1 MKNSY
6 FIVVLAHSMHGRLR
20 RIQIPH
26 KVVYAVA
33 GLALIGVI
41 TVMGFVA
48 SYARMA
54 WKVADYNALRAEF
67 NTLRTRY
74 QKLQHETTQKSQQLA
89 SLQLFATEVSVAYGL
104 KDVDGG
110 SHVSA
115 DASLVPSYKES
126 LEEYNFLES
135 ANFSVFSR
143 KFPRLWQKHTR
154 PTLWPIN
161 GRLGSYFGKRLDPL
175 TGVGTFHTGVDIP
188 TPVGTP
194 VRAAGDGIVTRAEWA
209 GNYGRLVAV
218 NHGGGIETLYGHL
231 SRIDVIAGQEIR
243 RGQIIGLSG
252 RSGRV
257 SGPHLHYE
265 VRQGGNPVNPYIFLK
280 KSDRPAK
287 YAKRDLP
294 F

>member
-1 MKNSY
+1 
-6 FIVVLAHSMHGRLR
+6 
-20 RIQIPH
+20 
-26 KVVYAVA
+26 
-33 GLALIGVI
+33 
-41 TVMGFVA
+41 
-48 SYARMA
+48 
-54 WKVADYNALRAEF
+54 
-67 NTLRTRY
+67 
-74 QKLQHETTQKSQQLA
+74 
-89 SLQLFATEVSVAYGL
+89 
-104 KDVDGG
+104 
-110 SHVSA
+110 
-115 DASLVPSYKES
+115 
-126 LEEYNFLES
+126 
-135 ANFSVFSR
+135 
-143 KFPRLWQKHTR
+143 
-154 PTLWPIN
+154 LWPIN

-257 SGPHLHYE
+257 SGPHLHHE

-287 YAKRDLP
+287 YAKRDFP